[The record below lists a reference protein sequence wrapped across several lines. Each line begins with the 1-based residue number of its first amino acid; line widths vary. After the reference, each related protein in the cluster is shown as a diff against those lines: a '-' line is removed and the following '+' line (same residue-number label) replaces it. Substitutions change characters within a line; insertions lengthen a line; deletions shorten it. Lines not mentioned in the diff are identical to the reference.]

1 MSDQTPPTGDDPAE
15 SPASPPSYGAPTPP
29 PAPDGPPAYPSYP
42 SYPDEPAAGDG
53 GAGYSPPPPYTPGY
67 GGAAPDGGAPL
78 PYSVGDA
85 WSAGFRLFRQHAG
98 PFVLMALTILITS
111 GIFAGLSFATS
122 DHTTS
127 TSDSSVHLAV
137 NYTPASIIFNLL
149 ASIVG
154 TLLTAAMIR
163 GALDAVD
170 GKQVTYG
177 AMFEGWD
184 KIQVLIAAVITRLI
198 IAVGLILC
206 IVPGIIAMFL
216 LYFTNMSLVDRN
228 LPAFEAVKASAEFA
242 RAHVGPL
249 LLTALVAIL
258 TNIVGACLCLV
269 GLLVSMPVTVI
280 MAAVAFRIL
289 QGRPIATAQ

>member
-1 MSDQTPPTGDDPAE
+1 
-15 SPASPPSYGAPTPP
+15 
-29 PAPDGPPAYPSYP
+29 
-42 SYPDEPAAGDG
+42 
-53 GAGYSPPPPYTPGY
+53 
-67 GGAAPDGGAPL
+67 
-78 PYSVGDA
+78 VGDA

-98 PFVLMALTILITS
+98 PFVLMALTILVTS
-111 GIFAGLSFATS
+111 GIFAGLVYATS
-122 DHTTS
+122 DHTSS
-127 TSDSSVHLAV
+127 TSDSSIHLAL
-137 NYTPASIIFNLL
+137 NYTPASIVFNLL

-154 TLLTAAMIR
+154 TLLSAAMIR

-170 GKQVTYG
+170 GKPVSYG

-228 LPAFEAVKASAEFA
+228 LPAFEAVKDSFEFA

-269 GLLVSMPVTVI
+269 GLLVSIPVTVI
-280 MAAVAFRIL
+280 MAAVAFRML
-289 QGRPIATAQ
+289 QGRPVATGQ